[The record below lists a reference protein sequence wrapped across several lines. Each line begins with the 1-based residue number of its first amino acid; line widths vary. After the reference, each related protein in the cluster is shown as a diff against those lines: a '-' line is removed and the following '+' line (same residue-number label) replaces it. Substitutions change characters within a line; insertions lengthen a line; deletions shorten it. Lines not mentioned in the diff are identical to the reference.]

1 MGLIDWIENI
11 QFTHFMYL
19 SLTSVALL
27 IIGYVGKIVFVPQLG
42 AVDPSAAFDT
52 LMTFHNSLIIGGF
65 VFLGLAI
72 AAMVI
77 FIEVS

>member
-19 SLTSVALL
+19 SLTSTALL
-27 IIGYVGKIVFVPQLG
+27 FIGYFGKIVFVPDLG
-42 AVDPSAAFDT
+42 ATGEALQV
-52 LMTFHNSLIIGGF
+52 LLTFHNSLIVGGF

-72 AAMVI
+72 AAMVL